1 VAGVDRCIVGYSGGV
16 APDPTY
22 RNIQDYS
29 EALLI
34 EFDPTVTNYLEILKL
49 YRGMHTPYPS
59 NRQYRSAVFY
69 LNEAQEQIA
78 KDFCKGEK
86 NIDVEPATEFYL
98 AEEYH
103 QNYITKSMSSNVI

>member
-1 VAGVDRCIVGYSGGV
+1 VVGVDRCIVGYSGGV

-34 EFDPTVTNYLEILKL
+34 EFDPTVSSYEKILKL
-49 YRGMHTPYPS
+49 WRGMHTPYPS
-59 NRQYRSAVFY
+59 NRQYRSAIMY
-69 LNEAQEQIA
+69 LNEEQEKIA
-78 KDFCKGEK
+78 KEFCKGEK
-86 NIDVEPATEFYL
+86 NVDVEPATEFYL

-103 QNYITKSMSSNVI
+103 QNYINKSMASRVY